1 MIIVLENNF
10 PKSLKV
16 YFFCGLG
23 TKQREI
29 TSDQELPPW
38 GVSPRRAEGQL
49 LAPSQ
54 PGLLPRDFLS
64 PSPKF
69 VLLSVREKNW
79 LMKLKL
85 TI

>member
-1 MIIVLENNF
+1 MMMIIVLENNF

-23 TKQREI
+23 TKQREM

-49 LAPSQ
+49 LAPSRLVSCLVIFF
-54 PGLLPRDFLS
+54 LLAPNLFS
-64 PSPKF
+64 YQ
-69 VLLSVREKNW
+69 
-79 LMKLKL
+79 
-85 TI
+85 